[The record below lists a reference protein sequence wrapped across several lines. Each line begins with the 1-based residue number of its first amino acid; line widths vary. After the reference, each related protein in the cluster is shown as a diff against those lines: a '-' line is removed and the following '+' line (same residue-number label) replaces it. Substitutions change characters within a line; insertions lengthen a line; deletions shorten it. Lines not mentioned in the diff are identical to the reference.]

1 MSVQGKI
8 ALVTGA
14 GQGIGR
20 AIALKLSEAEAQV
33 VVVDLNVDSAAA
45 VVKEINTAGGIA
57 SSLEADVSNGDSVEH
72 MMADAIKRYGS
83 VDILVNNAGITKDN
97 LILRMKESD
106 WDQVID
112 VNLKSAF
119 LCSKFVLRTMLRNKW
134 GRIINLSSV
143 VGIMGNL
150 GQANYSASKAGLIG
164 LTKTISREVG
174 SRNIT
179 VNAIAPG
186 FILTKMTARLPQ
198 EVQDKIKSRIS
209 MGRFGFPEEV
219 ADLVAYLASDQAS
232 YITGQVI
239 GIDGGIGL

>member
-1 MSVQGKI
+1 MNLAGKI

-20 AIALKLSEAEAQV
+20 AISLRLSECGAKV
-33 VVVDLNVDSAAA
+33 VVADVNNAATS
-45 VVKEINTAGGIA
+45 VVEEINSLGGVA
-57 SSLEADVSNGDSVEH
+57 CFVEADVSNSESVEK
-72 MMADAIKRYGS
+72 MVSQAIALYGS
-83 VDILVNNAGITKDN
+83 VDILVNNAGINRDA
-97 LILRMKESD
+97 LILRMNESD
-106 WDQVID
+106 WDKVID

-119 LCSKFVLRTMLRNKW
+119 LCSKSVLRSMLRNKW

-143 VGIMGNL
+143 VGVMGNL

-164 LTKTISREVG
+164 LTKTVSREVG

-186 FILTKMTARLPQ
+186 FIMTEMTARLPQ
-198 EVQDKIKSRIS
+198 DVQEKIKSRIS
-209 MGRFGFPEEV
+209 MGRFGSAEEI
-219 ADLVAYLASDQAS
+219 ADLVSYLASDRAS

>member
-1 MSVQGKI
+1 MNLSGKV

-20 AIALKLSEAEAQV
+20 AIALKLSECGAQV
-33 VVVDLNVDSAAA
+33 VVVDVNSDATSVVAEITSSGGAACF
-45 VVKEINTAGGIA
+45 I
-57 SSLEADVSNGDSVEH
+57 EADVSNSDSVER
-72 MMADAIKRYGS
+72 MMANAIDRYNS
-83 VDILVNNAGITKDN
+83 VDILVNNAGINRDN

-119 LCSKFVLRTMLRNKW
+119 LCSKFAVRTMLRNKW

-143 VGIMGNL
+143 VGIMGNI
-150 GQANYSASKAGLIG
+150 GQTNYSASKAGLIG

-174 SRNIT
+174 SRNVT

-186 FILTKMTARLPQ
+186 FILTTMTARLPQ
-198 EVQDKIKSRIS
+198 EIQAKIKSRIS
-209 MGRFGFPEEV
+209 MARFGFPEEV
-219 ADLVAYLASDQAS
+219 ADLVTYLASDQAS